1 MSDNSKSFRKPTV
14 LVVEDDDLVLQTV
27 FNLVSAGGYKTLQS
41 RNGDHASRLLAGN
54 PDIGLLFTDIFL
66 TGDMNGG
73 MNGLDLARHAKE
85 IRPDLAILLTSGFP
99 PAALRT
105 HGIAVESFPF
115 IQKPY
120 GASTI
125 LALIEKILRSDQK
138 QK

>member
-1 MSDNSKSFRKPTV
+1 MSDNSKTFRKPTV
-14 LVVEDDDLVLQTV
+14 LVVDDDELVLETV
-27 FNLVSAGGYKTLQS
+27 LNLVSAGGYEVLQS

-66 TGDMNGG
+66 NGDMNDG

-99 PAALRT
+99 PAALRA
-105 HGIAVESFPF
+105 HGIAVEGFSF

-120 GASTI
+120 GVNTI
-125 LALIEKILRSDQK
+125 LALIEKILRSD
-138 QK
+138 